1 MITAR
6 IAKLFRIVKFDL
18 LLKYIALATVV
29 ISMGIYALVQ
39 TYWLPDISLFKVIT
53 ISSIVSTILILL
65 LLTSFISRKI
75 WAVLAWFDKSMFPDL
90 NGTWEGEITLE
101 DGKKISA
108 KAVIRQSLLATQIDM
123 HGETTKSITLETTPT
138 IEQGQKK
145 LYYVYR
151 STPKTPGWPSYNGS
165 TLFDIR
171 TIDSGKGKM
180 YELSGHYYTDRKTI
194 GRVRLTQISK
204 DSNNDVSFY

>member
-1 MITAR
+1 M
-6 IAKLFRIVKFDL
+6 FRIVRFDL
-18 LLKYIALATVV
+18 LLKYIAVTTVA
-29 ISMGIYALVQ
+29 ISMSIYAFLQ
-39 TYWLPDISLFKVIT
+39 TYWLPDISIFKVIT
-53 ISSIVSTILILL
+53 ISSIVSTLLILL

-75 WAVLAWFDKSMFPDL
+75 WAVFAWFDKSIYPDL
-90 NGTWEGEITLE
+90 NGTWEGEITFE
-101 DGKKISA
+101 NGKEIPT

-138 IEQGQKK
+138 VEQGQKK

-151 STPKTPGWPSYNGS
+151 STPKTPGWPAYNGS

-171 TIDSGKGKM
+171 TIGSGEVKI

-194 GRVRLTQISK
+194 GRIRLTQVSK

>member
-1 MITAR
+1 MN
-6 IAKLFRIVKFDL
+6 LFRIVRFDL
-18 LLKYIALATVV
+18 LLKYIALTTVAV
-29 ISMGIYALVQ
+29 SMGIYALVQ
-39 TYWLPDISLFKVIT
+39 TYWQPDISLFKVIT
-53 ISSIVSTILILL
+53 ISAIVSTFLILL

-75 WAVLAWFDKSMFPDL
+75 WAILAWFDKSMFPDL
-90 NGTWEGEITLE
+90 NGTWEGKITLE
-101 DGKKISA
+101 DGKEIVA
-108 KAVIRQSLLATQIDM
+108 KAVIRQSLLETQIDM
-123 HGETTKSITLETTPT
+123 HGETTKSTTLETTPT

-151 STPKTPGWPSYNGS
+151 STPKAPGWPVYNGS

-171 TIDSGKGKM
+171 ALDSGKGKK

-194 GRVRLTQISK
+194 GRIQLTQVSK

>member
-1 MITAR
+1 MF
-6 IAKLFRIVKFDL
+6 KIVRFDV
-18 LLKYIALATVV
+18 LLKYIALVTVV

-53 ISSIVSTILILL
+53 ISSVVSTILILS
-65 LLTSFISRKI
+65 LLTSFVSRKI
-75 WAVLAWFDKSMFPDL
+75 WAVLSWFDKSIFPDL

-101 DGKKISA
+101 NGTEITA
-108 KAVIRQSLLATQIDM
+108 KAVIRQSLLVTQIDM

-151 STPKTPGWPSYNGS
+151 STPKNPGWPSYNGS

-171 TIDSGKGKM
+171 VLGSGKEVK
-180 YELSGHYYTDRKTI
+180 YELSGHYYTDRKTV
-194 GRVRLTQISK
+194 GRIRLTQITN

>member
-1 MITAR
+1 M
-6 IAKLFRIVKFDL
+6 FRIVRFDL

-29 ISMGIYALVQ
+29 ISMSIYFLIQ
-39 TYWLPDISLFKVIT
+39 TYWLPNISLFKVVT
-53 ISSIVSTILILL
+53 ISSVVSTILILL
-65 LLTSFISRKI
+65 LLTSFVSRKI
-75 WAVLAWFDKSMFPDL
+75 WAVYAWFDKSIFPDL
-90 NGTWEGEITLE
+90 NGTWVGCITLE
-101 DGKKISA
+101 GGEEIVA
-108 KAVIRQSLLATQIDM
+108 KAVIRQSLLAIQIDM
-123 HGETTKSITLETTPT
+123 HGATTKSITLETTPI

-151 STPKTPGWPSYNGS
+151 STPRTPGWPAYNGS

-171 TIDSGKGKM
+171 MIGTGEGKR

-194 GRVRLTQISK
+194 GRIRLAQVCN

>member
-1 MITAR
+1 M
-6 IAKLFRIVKFDL
+6 FRIIRFDL
-18 LLKYIALATVV
+18 LLKYIALTTVV

-53 ISSIVSTILILL
+53 ISSIVSTLLILF

-75 WAVLAWFDKSMFPDL
+75 WAVLAFFDESMFPDL

-101 DGKKISA
+101 DGKEISA

-151 STPKTPGWPSYNGS
+151 STPKTPGWPAYNGS

-171 TIDSGKGKM
+171 TIGSGKGKK

-194 GRVRLTQISK
+194 GRIRLTQVCK
-204 DSNNDVSFY
+204 NSNNDVSFY

>member
-1 MITAR
+1 MTNAR
-6 IAKLFRIVKFDL
+6 RVQLFRIVRFDL
-18 LLKYIALATVV
+18 LLRYIALATVV
-29 ISMGIYALVQ
+29 ISMGIYAFLQ
-39 TYWLPDISLFKVIT
+39 TFWLPSISLFKVIT
-53 ISSIVSTILILL
+53 ISSIVSALLALL
-65 LLTSFISRKI
+65 LLTSFVSRKL
-75 WAVLAWFDKSMFPDL
+75 WAVLSWFDKSMFPDL

-101 DGKKISA
+101 DGKAISA

-171 TIDSGKGKM
+171 TIGSGKGKK
-180 YELSGHYYTDRKTI
+180 YELSGHYYTERKTI
-194 GRVRLTQISK
+194 GRVRLTQVCK
-204 DSNNDVSFY
+204 DSNKDVSFY

>member
-1 MITAR
+1 
-6 IAKLFRIVKFDL
+6 
-18 LLKYIALATVV
+18 
-29 ISMGIYALVQ
+29 MGIYALVQ
-39 TYWLPDISLFKVIT
+39 IYWLPEISLFKVIT
-53 ISSIVSTILILL
+53 ISSIVSTLLILL

-75 WAVLAWFDKSMFPDL
+75 WALLACFDKSIFPDL

-101 DGKKISA
+101 GGKEISA

-151 STPKTPGWPSYNGS
+151 STPKTPGWPAYNGS

-171 TIDSGKGKM
+171 TIGSGKGKK

-194 GRVRLTQISK
+194 GRIRLTQVCK

>member
-1 MITAR
+1 MF
-6 IAKLFRIVKFDL
+6 KIVRFDL
-18 LLKYIALATVV
+18 LLKYTALTTVV
-29 ISMGIYALVQ
+29 VSMSIYALVKM
-39 TYWLPDISLFKVIT
+39 YWMPSISLLKVIT
-53 ISSIVSTILILL
+53 ISSIISTFLMLL
-65 LLTSFISRKI
+65 LLNSFFSRKI
-75 WAVLAWFDKSMFPDL
+75 WFVLSWLDKSIFPDL

-101 DGKKISA
+101 NGKTIVA

-145 LYYVYR
+145 LYYLYR
-151 STPKTPGWPSYNGS
+151 STPKEPGWPAYNGS

-171 TIDSGKGKM
+171 TLVVGKLKK
-180 YELSGHYYTDRKTI
+180 YELSGSYYTDRKTI
-194 GRVRLTQISK
+194 GRIRLTQVSK

>member
-1 MITAR
+1 
-6 IAKLFRIVKFDL
+6 
-18 LLKYIALATVV
+18 
-29 ISMGIYALVQ
+29 MGIYALVQ

-53 ISSIVSTILILL
+53 ISSIVSTFLILL

-75 WAVLAWFDKSMFPDL
+75 WAVLAFFDKSMFPDL

-101 DGKKISA
+101 DGKDITA

-123 HGETTKSITLETTPT
+123 HGETTKSITMETTLT

-151 STPKTPGWPSYNGS
+151 STPKTPGWPAYNGS

-171 TIDSGKGKM
+171 TIGSGKGKK

-194 GRVRLTQISK
+194 GRIRLTQVCK
-204 DSNNDVSFY
+204 NSNNDVSFY

>member
-1 MITAR
+1 MF
-6 IAKLFRIVKFDL
+6 KIVRFDL
-18 LLKYIALATVV
+18 LLRYIALATVAL
-29 ISMGIYALVQ
+29 STAIYALIQ
-39 TYWLPDISLFKVIT
+39 TQWFPDFSLFKVVT
-53 ISSIVSTILILL
+53 ISSIVSTTLVMV
-65 LLTSFISRKI
+65 LLTPFIARKI
-75 WAVLAWFDKSMFPDL
+75 WAIWSWFDKSLFPDL

-101 DGKKISA
+101 SGKTLQI
-108 KAVIRQSLLATQIDM
+108 KAVIRQSLLATQIDI

-171 TIDSGKGKM
+171 QTECNEKKSL
-180 YELSGHYYTDRKTI
+180 ELSGHYYTDRKTI
-194 GRVRLTQISK
+194 GRVRLKQVCTDSSK
-204 DSNNDVSFY
+204 DVSFY

>member
-1 MITAR
+1 M
-6 IAKLFRIVKFDL
+6 FRIVRFDI
-18 LLKYIALATVV
+18 LLKYIALATVA
-29 ISMGIYALVQ
+29 ISMGIYALAQ
-39 TYWLPDISLFKVIT
+39 TYWFPDISLFKVIT

-65 LLTSFISRKI
+65 LLTSFVSRKI
-75 WAVLAWFDKSMFPDL
+75 WAVLSYFDKSMFPDL

-101 DGKKISA
+101 SGKEISA

-151 STPKTPGWPSYNGS
+151 STPRNPGWPSYNGS

-171 TIDSGKGKM
+171 ITGSGKETKH
-180 YELSGHYYTDRKTI
+180 ELSGHYYTDRKTI
-194 GRVRLTQISK
+194 GRIRLIQVSN

>member
-1 MITAR
+1 M
-6 IAKLFRIVKFDL
+6 FRIVRFDL
-18 LLKYIALATVV
+18 LLKYIALTTVA
-29 ISMGIYALVQ
+29 ISMGIFALMQ
-39 TYWLPDISLFKVIT
+39 TYWFPDISLFKVVT
-53 ISSIVSTILILL
+53 ISSTVSTLLILL

-101 DGKKISA
+101 NGKKLSA
-108 KAVIRQSLLATQIDM
+108 RAVIRQSLLATQIDM

-151 STPKTPGWPSYNGS
+151 SSPKIPGWPAYNGS

-171 TIDSGKGKM
+171 TVGSGKLKS

-194 GRVRLTQISK
+194 GRIRLTQLSK

>member
-1 MITAR
+1 M
-6 IAKLFRIVKFDL
+6 FRIIRFDL
-18 LLKYIALATVV
+18 LLKYIALTTVV
-29 ISMGIYALVQ
+29 ISMGIYTFVQ
-39 TYWLPDISLFKVIT
+39 TYWLPNISLFKVIT
-53 ISSIVSTILILL
+53 ISSIVSTFIILL

-75 WAVLAWFDKSMFPDL
+75 WAILAWFDKSMFPDL
-90 NGTWEGEITLE
+90 NGTWEGEIILE
-101 DGKKISA
+101 GGKEIPA
-108 KAVIRQSLLATQIDM
+108 KAVIRQTLLTTQIDM

-138 IEQGQKK
+138 LEQGQKK

-151 STPKTPGWPSYNGS
+151 STPRTPGWPAYNGS

-171 TIDSGKGKM
+171 ALGFGKEKK

-194 GRVRLTQISK
+194 GRIRLTQICK

>member
-1 MITAR
+1 MIAAR
-6 IAKLFRIVKFDL
+6 RAKLFRIVRFDM
-18 LLKYIALATVV
+18 LLKYIALITII
-29 ISMGIYALVQ
+29 ISIGIYTLVQ
-39 TYWLPDISLFKVIT
+39 TYWLPNISLFKVIT
-53 ISSIVSTILILL
+53 ISSIVSTLLILL

-75 WAVLAWFDKSMFPDL
+75 WAILAWFDNSIFPDL
-90 NGTWEGEITLE
+90 NGTWEGVIILE
-101 DGKKISA
+101 DGKEIPA

-171 TIDSGKGKM
+171 TIGEGDKKK

-194 GRVRLTQISK
+194 GRIRLTQISK
-204 DSNNDVSFY
+204 DSGNDVSFY

>member
-1 MITAR
+1 M
-6 IAKLFRIVKFDL
+6 FRIVRFDL
-18 LLKYIALATVV
+18 LLKYIALTTVI
-29 ISMGIYALVQ
+29 ISMGIYALIQ
-39 TYWLPDISLFKVIT
+39 SYWLPDLSLFKVIT
-53 ISSIVSTILILL
+53 ISAIVSTILIML
-65 LLTSFISRKI
+65 LLTSFVSRKI
-75 WAVLAWFDKSMFPDL
+75 WAVLSWFDKSMFPDL
-90 NGTWEGEITLE
+90 NGTWEGKITLE
-101 DGKKISA
+101 DGKELEA

-123 HGETTKSITLETTPT
+123 HGETSKSITLETTPT

-171 TIDSGKGKM
+171 TLGAGKEKK

-194 GRVRLTQISK
+194 GRIRLTHTSR
-204 DSNNDVSFY
+204 DTNSDVSFY

>member
-53 ISSIVSTILILL
+53 ISSIVSTLLILL
-65 LLTSFISRKI
+65 LLTAFISRKI

-101 DGKKISA
+101 DGKKF
-108 KAVIRQSLLATQIDM
+108 RL
-123 HGETTKSITLETTPT
+123 
-138 IEQGQKK
+138 K
-145 LYYVYR
+145 L
-151 STPKTPGWPSYNGS
+151 
-165 TLFDIR
+165 
-171 TIDSGKGKM
+171 
-180 YELSGHYYTDRKTI
+180 
-194 GRVRLTQISK
+194 
-204 DSNNDVSFY
+204 

>member
-1 MITAR
+1 
-6 IAKLFRIVKFDL
+6 
-18 LLKYIALATVV
+18 
-29 ISMGIYALVQ
+29 MGIYAFVQ

-53 ISSIVSTILILL
+53 ISSIVSTLLILL

-75 WAVLAWFDKSMFPDL
+75 WAVLAFFDKSMFPDL

-101 DGKKISA
+101 DGKEISV

-151 STPKTPGWPSYNGS
+151 STPKTPGWPAYNGS
-165 TLFDIR
+165 TFFDIR
-171 TIDSGKGKM
+171 TIGSGKGKK

-194 GRVRLTQISK
+194 GRIRLTQVCK
-204 DSNNDVSFY
+204 NSNNDVSFY

>member
-1 MITAR
+1 MQSR
-6 IAKLFRIVKFDL
+6 RAKLFRIIRFDL
-18 LLKYIALATVV
+18 LLKYIALTTVV

-53 ISSIVSTILILL
+53 ISSIVSTFLILL

-75 WAVLAWFDKSMFPDL
+75 WAVLAFFDKSMFPDL

-101 DGKKISA
+101 DGKDITA

-123 HGETTKSITLETTPT
+123 HGETTKSITMETTLT

-151 STPKTPGWPSYNGS
+151 STPKTPGWPAYNGS

-171 TIDSGKGKM
+171 TIGSGKGKK

-194 GRVRLTQISK
+194 GRIRLTQVCK
-204 DSNNDVSFY
+204 NSNNDVSFY

>member
-1 MITAR
+1 M
-6 IAKLFRIVKFDL
+6 FRIIRFDL
-18 LLKYIALATVV
+18 LLKYIALITVV

-53 ISSIVSTILILL
+53 ISSIVSTLLILL

-75 WAVLAWFDKSMFPDL
+75 WAVLAFFDKSMFPDL

-101 DGKKISA
+101 DGKEISV

-151 STPKTPGWPSYNGS
+151 STPKTPGWPAYNGS

-171 TIDSGKGKM
+171 TVGSGKGKK

-194 GRVRLTQISK
+194 GRIRLTQVCK
-204 DSNNDVSFY
+204 NSNNDVSFY